1 MDCYIEIIKDI
12 LITHNLSQE
21 KLAKILGVN
30 QTTVGQWILGKKKPS
45 YDSIYALYKHFGIT
59 PNEIFGID

>member
-1 MDCYIEIIKDI
+1 MEYIEIIKNI
-12 LITHNLSQE
+12 LTTNNLSQE

-45 YDSIYALYKHFGIT
+45 YDSILALYENFGVT
-59 PNEIFGID
+59 PNEIFGIDL